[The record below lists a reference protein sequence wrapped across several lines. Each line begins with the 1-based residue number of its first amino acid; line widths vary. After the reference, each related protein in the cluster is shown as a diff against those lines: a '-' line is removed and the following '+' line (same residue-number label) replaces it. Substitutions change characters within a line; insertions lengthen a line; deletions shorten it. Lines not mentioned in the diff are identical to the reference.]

1 MDSSVT
7 PESVLVVDDISDMR
21 ELYEE
26 FLGLHG
32 FRVVQAANGLEA
44 VKVAQA
50 VRPAAIVMDLEMPAM
65 GGSEATRALQEDERT
80 RDIPIIIVTGTGR
93 DSLLSDVRSAGCAAV
108 LRKPCLPDVLLEAI
122 RHVLRG
128 EPVPSELALV

>member
-1 MDSSVT
+1 M
-7 PESVLVVDDISDMR
+7 VVDDVSDMR

-32 FRVVQAANGLEA
+32 FRVVQAANGVEA
-44 VKVAQA
+44 VSVAQA

-65 GGSEATRALQEDERT
+65 GGSEATRALQADART
-80 RDIPIIIVTGTGR
+80 KHIPIIVLTGTSR
-93 DSLLSDVRSAGCAAV
+93 DSVLADAWSAGCVAV
-108 LRKPCLPDVLLEAI
+108 LRKPCMPDVLLEAI

-128 EPVPSELALV
+128 EPVPSELALA